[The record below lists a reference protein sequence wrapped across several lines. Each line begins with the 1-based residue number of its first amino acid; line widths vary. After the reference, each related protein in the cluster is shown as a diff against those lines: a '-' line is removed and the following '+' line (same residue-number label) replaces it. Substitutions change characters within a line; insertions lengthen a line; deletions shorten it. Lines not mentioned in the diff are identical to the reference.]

1 MKKSLLTILCTLLS
15 VFSWA
20 QGTTAGDGSAEAYAV
35 LTDNQDIISQDA
47 TGVTYGKTLTFYYDD
62 QKSANNGMSVGP
74 FIYNNGWEGR
84 EWDDYASQITTV
96 VFDESFKNYTS
107 LTSTTIWFFRLS
119 SLTSIQ
125 GIENLNTSNVTEMN
139 YMFYECSS
147 LRELDLSHFDTS
159 NVGDMRYMFYGCTNM
174 TSFNLKNFNTS
185 KVFEMGGMFRDC
197 TNLSELDIS
206 SFDTQNV
213 TDMQLMFSGCANLTT
228 LDLSSFNTANV
239 SSMFEMFSGC
249 TNLNSI
255 YVSETWSTA
264 RITSLE
270 VGHDM
275 FTGCTSLV
283 GGAGTTYD
291 AEHTDYTYARIDGG
305 TSNPGYFT
313 DKNAPT
319 SYNIMVKV
327 VGNGEVM
334 AGQTTVMGGNEQEV
348 TVLAGDSLQ
357 MYFFPAHDWTLG
369 SLKVDDADVTSE
381 VTRNPETGTLQY
393 LLTVSGSHSVNVTF
407 TEAIPEAYAVLT
419 DNQDVISQGATGITY
434 GKTLTFYYDT
444 NKSSHSGAMSV
455 GPFVEHS
462 DREWNNVVNYI
473 TSVVFDESFANYTAL
488 TSTAQWF
495 SGCSYLSSISGINNL
510 KTDNVTDMH
519 DMFVGCNFTTLDLSS
534 FNTSNVTNMGYMFSG
549 CSNMTS
555 IDLSSFNTVK
565 VASMNSMFH
574 GCYALKT
581 IYVGSEWTT
590 SNVTESSEMFYG
602 CSNLVGGAG
611 TTYNANKID
620 YTYAHIDGG
629 ENNPG
634 YFTDKNAPASYVI
647 TVTSYGNGQVSVE
660 GVPEV
665 VEDGKKAEVAVTAG
679 GSLEMFFFPG
689 EGYQLDSLMVDGIN
703 VTADVVPATEQSAA
717 SYTLNNINAV
727 HNVITYFGEKASYN
741 EAYAVLVSENN
752 KVSLTLYYDGNK
764 SRHSEGLAIGLDE
777 MMTSQQFLGN
787 REYIQEVT
795 IDSSF
800 VHCELTATISMFAE
814 FSALTTIND
823 LKYLKTDKVMNMWRM
838 FYACPKLTSL
848 DVSGFNTANVT
859 NMEAMFEGCSS
870 LASLDVSGFNT
881 ANVTTMQR
889 MFMGCRALETIDVSH
904 FNTEKVTDMGSMFE
918 SCGALRSIDVSHFN
932 TANVTNMGN
941 MFVNCAGL
949 TSLDVTNF
957 NTSNVTN
964 LFSTFSGCTGLTT
977 LDLSSFNTAKVTD
990 MDKTFL
996 NCSALTTIYAG
1007 SEWTTAS
1014 VTDGSDPFA
1023 YCTRLVGGKG
1033 TTYSADHWDYT
1044 YARIDGG
1051 PNSTTPGYFTDKN
1064 APITVAAPEFRF
1076 EGDNLTMTTETQNAG
1091 IFYKVADLPSMDDAV
1106 VESVVNSLIVT
1117 ADGQSTYYDQPFELK
1132 KAAVVKA
1139 IAIIRNETATFV
1151 SDTTTM
1157 VYDYEAWVNL
1167 KAAVTSGVDL
1177 YSRAQ
1182 GNPNVDTQLL
1192 EQLQWALNEGDMI
1205 YNNRAQMDSSEAD
1218 QFATRIMELYT
1229 QIESQMN
1236 GTATQEAY
1244 VVLTGDSVSGMT
1256 ATFFYD
1262 SLKDT
1267 HTTSVATVMVNDIRN
1282 SQTWF
1287 NNSEYIKSASFD
1299 ASFASYYPTSTAY
1312 WFYPCNKLESIIG
1325 IEYLN
1330 TDNVT
1335 NMAVMFGNCASLTS
1349 IDLSRFKTDN
1359 VTDMSGMFTYCS
1371 KLTSI
1376 DLSNFNTQNVQSMN
1390 GMFGGCTGLENLN
1403 LSSFNTE
1410 KVTDMYAMFS
1420 NCRSLTS
1427 LDLSSFDTS
1436 NTIRMSGMFG
1446 TCGSLTNLDLSSFN
1460 TSNVTDMSNMF
1471 SGCGN
1476 LKTLDL
1482 SSFSTSKV
1490 TDMSGMF
1497 DSCWELTSVYVG
1509 NDWNTAAVTLGDN
1522 MFTNCMHI
1530 VGGSGTT
1537 YSADHEDYTYAHIDG
1552 GENNPGYFT
1561 DKNAPITVAAPEFRF
1576 EGDNLTMTTE
1586 TQNAGIFYK
1595 VADLPSM
1602 DDAVVE
1608 SVVNSLIVT
1617 ADGQSTYY
1625 DQPFELKKA
1634 AVVKAIAII
1643 RNETATFVSDTT
1655 TMVYDY
1661 EAWVNLK
1668 SAVESG
1674 VDLYGRAQGNP
1685 NVDTQ
1690 LLEQLQWALNEGDM
1704 IYKNRAQ
1711 MDSFEA
1717 KHFTQRINE
1726 LCAQIEAQMTPTEKV
1741 ETPYFRMESYY
1752 NNEVAIKTDTDEA
1765 EIYYT
1770 QNSRMIQG
1778 NDTDFGNGTWNLNWK
1793 VSGSNASY
1801 QVTSGGYNNTY
1812 CLKLTSATAST
1823 FGSAQAGYKF
1833 VNALTKDTYYTLRF
1847 KARSESGRGQLQVFC
1862 QNDTIDNTRST
1873 VDTLAIG
1880 SELTDYEVTFKIKNE
1895 NTNQVV
1901 LNFGAVADTY
1911 YIDNVLFGAVVSDT
1925 TNQMRTRY
1933 EQPINLRE
1941 GATIK
1946 AVATKQG
1953 MLDSSPAVLDYFYD
1967 GWMNLR
1973 DVYEMAKA
1981 ITYDCYG
1988 DPNVPLQ
1995 MVQEVEVRVADRY
2008 SRLWDRRGREHVDDT
2023 ELMDTYDELRY
2034 ILDDLYRMKSGFT
2047 VDGVSY
2053 HAVDSTQV
2061 EVIPSLESYYRG
2073 AITVPATVNY
2083 NNINFRVTTVAQNAF
2098 RSEYLTAII
2107 WNAGFAL
2114 TATDLQSSQNPNL
2127 LLFVTEASMAPTDRD
2142 NVVIN
2147 GFAKNIRLS
2156 EGGNF
2161 YCPQAFSAEAISYT
2175 REFKQQTQIGV
2186 SRGWET
2192 IALPFTVQTIT
2203 HEQRGVIAPFGNT
2216 ASNTHFWLRRLTS
2229 NGLQAVPTIEANTAY
2244 LISMPNSE
2252 EYIADYNLS
2261 GHVTFSA
2268 ENATVPMTE
2277 VVKDESADYV
2287 MTPCFTNAAAK
2298 QGIYVLNVGEQRS
2311 GYPEGSIFESNYRAV
2326 LPFQAY
2332 VEHKGS
2338 NPAPPYFIVGDL
2350 GGDTTGIDA
2359 TLVNSERVNS
2369 EAWYTLDGRKL
2380 QGKPT
2385 QKGVYI
2391 TNGKKVIIK

>member
-35 LTDNQDIISQDA
+35 LTDNQD
-47 TGVTYGKTLTFYYDD
+47 
-62 QKSANNGMSVGP
+62 
-74 FIYNNGWEGR
+74 
-84 EWDDYASQITTV
+84 
-96 VFDESFKNYTS
+96 
-107 LTSTTIWFFRLS
+107 
-119 SLTSIQ
+119 
-125 GIENLNTSNVTEMN
+125 
-139 YMFYECSS
+139 
-147 LRELDLSHFDTS
+147 
-159 NVGDMRYMFYGCTNM
+159 
-174 TSFNLKNFNTS
+174 
-185 KVFEMGGMFRDC
+185 
-197 TNLSELDIS
+197 
-206 SFDTQNV
+206 
-213 TDMQLMFSGCANLTT
+213 
-228 LDLSSFNTANV
+228 
-239 SSMFEMFSGC
+239 
-249 TNLNSI
+249 
-255 YVSETWSTA
+255 
-264 RITSLE
+264 
-270 VGHDM
+270 
-275 FTGCTSLV
+275 
-283 GGAGTTYD
+283 
-291 AEHTDYTYARIDGG
+291 
-305 TSNPGYFT
+305 
-313 DKNAPT
+313 
-319 SYNIMVKV
+319 
-327 VGNGEVM
+327 
-334 AGQTTVMGGNEQEV
+334 
-348 TVLAGDSLQ
+348 
-357 MYFFPAHDWTLG
+357 
-369 SLKVDDADVTSE
+369 
-381 VTRNPETGTLQY
+381 
-393 LLTVSGSHSVNVTF
+393 
-407 TEAIPEAYAVLT
+407 
-419 DNQDVISQGATGITY
+419 VISEDVTGITY

-444 NKSSHSGAMSV
+444 NMSSHSGAMSV

-679 GSLEMFFFPG
+679 SSLEMFFFPG

-823 LKYLKTDKVMNMWRM
+823 LKYLKTDKVTNMWRM

-964 LFSTFSGCTGLTT
+964 LFSIFSGCTGLTT

-1051 PNSTTPGYFTDKN
+1051 PNSSTPGYFTDKN

-1091 IFYKVADLPSMDDAV
+1091 IFYKVADLPSMAEAV
-1106 VESVVNSLIVT
+1106 VDSVVNSLIVT

-1167 KAAVTSGVDL
+1167 KAAVSSGTDL

-1192 EQLQWALNEGDMI
+1192 EDLQWALNEGDMI
-1205 YNNRAQMDSSEAD
+1205 YNNRAQMDS
-1218 QFATRIMELYT
+1218 
-1229 QIESQMN
+1229 
-1236 GTATQEAY
+1236 
-1244 VVLTGDSVSGMT
+1244 
-1256 ATFFYD
+1256 
-1262 SLKDT
+1262 
-1267 HTTSVATVMVNDIRN
+1267 
-1282 SQTWF
+1282 
-1287 NNSEYIKSASFD
+1287 
-1299 ASFASYYPTSTAY
+1299 
-1312 WFYPCNKLESIIG
+1312 
-1325 IEYLN
+1325 
-1330 TDNVT
+1330 
-1335 NMAVMFGNCASLTS
+1335 
-1349 IDLSRFKTDN
+1349 
-1359 VTDMSGMFTYCS
+1359 
-1371 KLTSI
+1371 
-1376 DLSNFNTQNVQSMN
+1376 
-1390 GMFGGCTGLENLN
+1390 
-1403 LSSFNTE
+1403 
-1410 KVTDMYAMFS
+1410 
-1420 NCRSLTS
+1420 
-1427 LDLSSFDTS
+1427 
-1436 NTIRMSGMFG
+1436 
-1446 TCGSLTNLDLSSFN
+1446 
-1460 TSNVTDMSNMF
+1460 
-1471 SGCGN
+1471 
-1476 LKTLDL
+1476 
-1482 SSFSTSKV
+1482 
-1490 TDMSGMF
+1490 
-1497 DSCWELTSVYVG
+1497 
-1509 NDWNTAAVTLGDN
+1509 
-1522 MFTNCMHI
+1522 
-1530 VGGSGTT
+1530 
-1537 YSADHEDYTYAHIDG
+1537 
-1552 GENNPGYFT
+1552 
-1561 DKNAPITVAAPEFRF
+1561 
-1576 EGDNLTMTTE
+1576 
-1586 TQNAGIFYK
+1586 
-1595 VADLPSM
+1595 
-1602 DDAVVE
+1602 
-1608 SVVNSLIVT
+1608 
-1617 ADGQSTYY
+1617 
-1625 DQPFELKKA
+1625 
-1634 AVVKAIAII
+1634 
-1643 RNETATFVSDTT
+1643 
-1655 TMVYDY
+1655 
-1661 EAWVNLK
+1661 
-1668 SAVESG
+1668 
-1674 VDLYGRAQGNP
+1674 
-1685 NVDTQ
+1685 
-1690 LLEQLQWALNEGDM
+1690 
-1704 IYKNRAQ
+1704 
-1711 MDSFEA
+1711 FEA
-1717 KHFTQRINE
+1717 THFTQRINE
-1726 LCAQIEAQMTPTEKV
+1726 LCAQIEAQMAAEDEPYAVLSDNNTVLTFYYDTNKSAYREAMGVGPISFGGSAEWSSYASTITSVIFDSTFANCTTLTSTAYWFNNMERLTSITGISNLNTTNVTDMGGMFWSCSNLTNVDVSGFNTANVTDMQYMFSNCESLTELDVSGFNTENVTSMVCMFAQCRSLTNLDVSRFNTDKVTNMRAMFTGCNITSLDLSRFNTANVSNMAAMFSGCSALTTIYCGDGWSTAAITDGIGMFGGCSRLVGGAGTTYSEDHTDHTYAHIDGGTANPGYFTDKNAPTDIIQFQDSTVGALCIQNWDTNGDGVLTKTEAAAVTSLGDVFKNQNTITSFDELQYFTGVTVIAQRTFEECTELTSVVFPSTIVSIEEYAFWNCRKLKNAELPEGLKTIGQAAFYCCDIESTVIPSTLTSIGVSPYFMNVNLRSIVVDERNSNYDSRNSCNAIIRTSTNELVQGCLTTQIPDNIVTIGQDAFRALDIQSVILPNTLKTIGICAFQDSGIKTISFPSSLESVSSYAFNHCQGLTEIVIPASLTNVRSSTFTGCVNVVSVTVDTSNPVYDSRDNCNAIIRTSDNTLMCGFGTTVIPSSVTSLASECFRQHYEIKEITIPEGITSIGTYAFTECYDLEKVTSYVTNPFAISEDVFYSQSYESATLNVPHGTKSLYEAADGWKNFKTIVEMNAPVVTDTVATPTFWWSENDLTISSETGDADIYYSLTSVDADGEGTEANPYNVAGAIRYVSSLKADSVPERIVYIKGRVSDAQNGYDETYGNGTFKISDDGKTDKQFQIYRAFYLDSVSYTSQMTQIKV
-1741 ETPYFRMESYY
+1741 GDDVVIRGRVVNYRGNTPETAASQAYLYSLNAPMTKYERPVSVTRDVIIRAYAAKQGMITSDTIELNYPYEAWQNLYEACAKGKEITYRALRSPRVPEELVRATEARIDYCLDFYKQRTAEEQEIRDMTNDLLVHLAELDAMMRVPASYSNYVLTANEDATMAEIVEQYGSYY
-1752 NNEVAIKTDTDEA
+1752 GNEVAAIVW
-1765 EIYYT
+1765 
-1770 QNSRMIQG
+1770 NSSVPM
-1778 NDTDFGNGTWNLNWK
+1778 T
-1793 VSGSNASY
+1793 
-1801 QVTSGGYNNTY
+1801 
-1812 CLKLTSATAST
+1812 
-1823 FGSAQAGYKF
+1823 
-1833 VNALTKDTYYTLRF
+1833 
-1847 KARSESGRGQLQVFC
+1847 ES
-1862 QNDTIDNTRST
+1862 
-1873 VDTLAIG
+1873 
-1880 SELTDYEVTFKIKNE
+1880 
-1895 NTNQVV
+1895 
-1901 LNFGAVADTY
+1901 
-1911 YIDNVLFGAVVSDT
+1911 
-1925 TNQMRTRY
+1925 
-1933 EQPINLRE
+1933 
-1941 GATIK
+1941 
-1946 AVATKQG
+1946 
-1953 MLDSSPAVLDYFYD
+1953 
-1967 GWMNLR
+1967 
-1973 DVYEMAKA
+1973 
-1981 ITYDCYG
+1981 
-1988 DPNVPLQ
+1988 
-1995 MVQEVEVRVADRY
+1995 
-2008 SRLWDRRGREHVDDT
+2008 
-2023 ELMDTYDELRY
+2023 
-2034 ILDDLYRMKSGFT
+2034 
-2047 VDGVSY
+2047 
-2053 HAVDSTQV
+2053 
-2061 EVIPSLESYYRG
+2061 
-2073 AITVPATVNY
+2073 
-2083 NNINFRVTTVAQNAF
+2083 
-2098 RSEYLTAII
+2098 
-2107 WNAGFAL
+2107 
-2114 TATDLQSSQNPNL
+2114 DLQRFTSNPNL
-2127 LLFVTEASMAPTDRD
+2127 LIYAQSESLVPANRN

-2147 GFAKNIRLS
+2147 GVAKNVVLTTT
-2156 EGGNF
+2156 ETGNCNF
-2161 YCPQAFSAEAISYT
+2161 YAPEAFTAEAIQYT
-2175 REFKQQTQIGV
+2175 RTFNQQTQIGV

-2192 IALPFTVQTIT
+2192 IALPFTVQIIT

-2252 EYIADYNLS
+2252 EYVAEYNLS
-2261 GHVTFSA
+2261 GRVTFSA

-2277 VVKDESADYV
+2277 IVKDESADYV

-2350 GGDTTGIDA
+2350 GGDTTGIMDNKRE
-2359 TLVNSERVNS
+2359 TITNND
-2369 EAWYTLDGRKL
+2369 WYTLDGRKL